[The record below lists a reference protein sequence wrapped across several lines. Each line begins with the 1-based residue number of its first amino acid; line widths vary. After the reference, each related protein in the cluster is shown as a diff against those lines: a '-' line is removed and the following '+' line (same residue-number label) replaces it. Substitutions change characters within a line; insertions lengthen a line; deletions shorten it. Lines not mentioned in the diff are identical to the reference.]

1 MPYIGNDH
9 YLGNST
15 SNFKVLDDIKSYT
28 ATFDG
33 SSSLIVDIANDSI
46 EIPSH
51 RFVSGQ
57 RITYS
62 KGAGNNI
69 GGLAD
74 TSAYYIIKDGNDRI
88 KLAGSAADVLTSTSI
103 NLSSLG
109 NSGNHSVTA
118 AFDGVNKKFK
128 ATFNDGTTH
137 TNVLAATQLNI
148 SINGVLQQPYNTGIE
163 PPNGFTLVNPGNIIV
178 FSEAPESTFTFWG
191 SIIADS
197 VKTFDIDDN
206 KIDNFIGDGAT
217 VDFTLSQTVPDNSAI
232 LVTID
237 GLVKQP
243 IGASNSNDYSVDGN
257 ILTFTAAPSS
267 GAKINVRHVGYAA
280 PSGKDYGVTGFQGRT
295 GLVTI
300 VDSDPIVAIQSG
312 GLGIGT
318 VRTLNFVGAGNTFDL
333 SGNTIDIS
341 VAGAGIQ
348 NLVEDTTP
356 ELGGNLDLNGFDIS
370 GTGNLNVSGVSTFA
384 NVDISGTGNLNVS
397 GVSTFANVDINNGS
411 IDGTNIGFSH
421 RANALFNYVDIAN
434 DVDIDDTTQSTNTT
448 TGALKVD
455 GGVGIVKNLN
465 VGGDLDVDGH
475 TELDNLNVSG
485 VATATSFSGASQIG
499 IQSASAQI
507 GTGITQINFVG
518 AGNQITANG
527 NTVDVSIA
535 GGGGSGENPVGE
547 TGFLKNVLSI
557 ANVGVVETNSTIE
570 PVTGDDL
577 TYVKYQE
584 VKVNDNVDLTIAA
597 GDFILDIYDLS

>member
-33 SSSLIVDIANDSI
+33 SSSLIVDITNDSI

-51 RFVSGQ
+51 RFVNGQ

-69 GGLAD
+69 GGLTD

-88 KLAGSAADVLTSTSI
+88 KLAASAADVLTSTSI

-128 ATFNDGTTH
+128 ATFHNGTTH

-163 PPNGFTLVNPGNIIV
+163 PSNGFTLVNPGNIIV

-206 KIDNFIGDGAT
+206 KIDNFIGDGTT

-257 ILTFTAAPSS
+257 ILTFTATPSL
-267 GAKINVRHVGYAA
+267 GVKINVRHVGYAA

-295 GLVTI
+295 GLVKI

-318 VRTLNFVGAGNTFDL
+318 VRTLNFVGAGNTFDV
-333 SGNTIDIS
+333 SGNKIDIS
-341 VAGAGIQ
+341 IAGAGIQ
-348 NLVEDTTP
+348 NLVEDLTP
-356 ELGGNLDLNGFDIS
+356 ELGGNLDLNGF
-370 GTGNLNVSGVSTFA
+370 
-384 NVDISGTGNLNVS
+384 DISGTGNLNVS

-475 TELDNLNVSG
+475 TELDNVNVSG
-485 VATATSFSGASQIG
+485 VATATLFSGASQIG
-499 IQSASAQI
+499 IQSTGTQI
-507 GTGITQINFVG
+507 GAGITQLNFVG
-518 AGNQITANG
+518 TGNTFAVNG
-527 NTVDVSIA
+527 TTVDVSIA
-535 GGGGSGENPVGE
+535 GGGGSGENVVGE
-547 TGFLKNVLSI
+547 SGFLKNVLSL
-557 ANVGVVETNSTIE
+557 ANVGTVETNSTIE
-570 PVTGDDL
+570 PVTGDDF

-584 VKVNDNVDLTIAA
+584 VKVNDNIDLTIAS
-597 GDFILDIYDLS
+597 GDFILNVYDF

>member
-33 SSSLIVDIANDSI
+33 SSSLIVDITNDSI

-51 RFVSGQ
+51 RFVNGQ

-69 GGLAD
+69 GGLTD

-163 PPNGFTLVNPGNIIV
+163 PPNGYTLVNPGNIIV

-191 SIIADS
+191 SVIADS

-257 ILTFTAAPSS
+257 ILTFTVAPSL

-318 VRTLNFVGAGNTFDL
+318 VRTLNFVGAGNTFDV
-333 SGNTIDIS
+333 SGNKIDIS
-341 VAGAGIQ
+341 IAGAGIQ

-356 ELGGNLDLNGFDIS
+356 ELGGDLDLNGF
-370 GTGNLNVSGVSTFA
+370 
-384 NVDISGTGNLNVS
+384 DISGTGNLNVS

-421 RANALFNYVDIAN
+421 RANALFNYVDIAY
-434 DVDIDDTTQSTNTT
+434 DVDIDDTTQSTSTT

-475 TELDNLNVSG
+475 TELDNVNVSG
-485 VATATSFSGASQIG
+485 VATATLFSGASQIG
-499 IQSASAQI
+499 IQSTGTQI
-507 GTGITQINFVG
+507 GAGITQLNFVG
-518 AGNQITANG
+518 TG
-527 NTVDVSIA
+527 NTFAVNGTTVDISIA
-535 GGGGSGENPVGE
+535 GGGGSGENVVGE
-547 TGFLKNVLSI
+547 SGFLKNVLSI

-577 TYVKYQE
+577 TYVKYQD
-584 VKVNDNVDLTIAA
+584 VKVNDNIDLTIAS
-597 GDFILDIYDLS
+597 GDFILNVYDF

>member
-51 RFVSGQ
+51 RFVNGQ

-69 GGLAD
+69 GGLTD

-88 KLAGSAADVLTSTSI
+88 KLAASAADVLTSTSI

-128 ATFNDGTTH
+128 ATFHNGTTH

-163 PPNGFTLVNPGNIIV
+163 PSNGFTLVNPGNIIV

-191 SIIADS
+191 SVIADS

-257 ILTFTAAPSS
+257 ILTFTAAPSL

-318 VRTLNFVGAGNTFDL
+318 VRTLNFVGAGNTFDV
-333 SGNTIDIS
+333 SGNKIDIS
-341 VAGAGIQ
+341 IAGAGIQ
-348 NLVEDTTP
+348 NLVEDLTP
-356 ELGGNLDLNGFDIS
+356 ELGGNLDLNGF
-370 GTGNLNVSGVSTFA
+370 
-384 NVDISGTGNLNVS
+384 DISGTGNLNVS

-434 DVDIDDTTQSTNTT
+434 DVDINDTTQSTNTT

-475 TELDNLNVSG
+475 TNLDNVSISG
-485 VATATSFSGASQIG
+485 VVTATSFDGPSQIG
-499 IQSASAQI
+499 IQSTGTQI
-507 GTGITQINFVG
+507 GAGITQLNFVG
-518 AGNQITANG
+518 TGNTFAVNG
-527 NTVDVSIA
+527 TTVDVSIA
-535 GGGGSGENPVGE
+535 GGGGSGENVVGE
-547 TGFLKNVLSI
+547 TGFLNNVLSI
-557 ANVGVVETNSTIE
+557 ANVGTVETNSTIE

-577 TYVKYQE
+577 TYVKYQD
-584 VKVNDNVDLTIAA
+584 VKVNDNIDLTIAS
-597 GDFILDIYDLS
+597 GDFILNVYDF

>member
-51 RFVSGQ
+51 RFVNGQ

-69 GGLAD
+69 GGLTD

-88 KLAGSAADVLTSTSI
+88 KLAASAADVLTSTSI

-128 ATFNDGTTH
+128 ATFHNGTTH

-163 PPNGFTLVNPGNIIV
+163 PSNGFTLVNPGNIIV

-191 SIIADS
+191 SVIADS

-257 ILTFTAAPSS
+257 ILTFTAAPSL

-318 VRTLNFVGAGNTFDL
+318 VRTLNFVGAGNTFDV

-341 VAGAGIQ
+341 IAGAGIQ
-348 NLVEDTTP
+348 NLVEDLTP

-370 GTGNLNVSGVSTFA
+370 GTGNLNVSGVITATSFSGDGSGLIGVASTD
-384 NVDISGTGNLNVS
+384 NIVTGTAA
-397 GVSTFANVDINNGS
+397 TFNNTVDIN
-411 IDGTNIGFSH
+411 
-421 RANALFNYVDIAN
+421 
-434 DVDIDDTTQSTNTT
+434 
-448 TGALKVD
+448 
-455 GGVGIVKNLN
+455 
-465 VGGDLDVDGH
+465 GDLDVDGH
-475 TELDNLNVSG
+475 TNLDNVSISG
-485 VATATSFSGASQIG
+485 VATATLFSGASQIG
-499 IQSASAQI
+499 IQSTGTQI
-507 GTGITQINFVG
+507 GAGITQLNFVG
-518 AGNQITANG
+518 TGNTFAVNG
-527 NTVDVSIA
+527 TTVDVSIA
-535 GGGGSGENPVGE
+535 GGGGSGENVVGE
-547 TGFLKNVLSI
+547 TGFLNNVLSI
-557 ANVGVVETNSTIE
+557 ANVGTVETNSTIE

-577 TYVKYQE
+577 TYVKYQD
-584 VKVNDNVDLTIAA
+584 VKVNDNIDLTIAS
-597 GDFILDIYDLS
+597 GDFILNVYDF